1 MKSSLDHLPE
11 RKQRELGRDV
21 ELIHEEIADALSG
34 GTADFKKKGRI
45 LKIILFGSYARG
57 TWVDEPHTMKG
68 YRSDY
73 DILVIVNTRKLASAE
88 YWHTATDRLMH
99 DKAVETP
106 VGLIAHS
113 LREMNRFLQ
122 DGHYF
127 FSDIRRDGIVLY
139 ELDDAVLAEPKTLNA
154 ADAFRVAKEHF
165 EARFLVAKRSLETAK
180 FQQAKAEQ
188 DAGWL
193 KDAAFTTHQA
203 IEHGYSALLL
213 TATSYSPPSHNIK
226 FLRSLAEGCDQRLV
240 EAWPRDATRAVAWF
254 NILNE
259 AYVKARYSRHY
270 EISEEALHWLI
281 ERTTVLLELVEAGCI
296 ERLGT
301 LADQVADALASQDAA
316 Q

>member
-1 MKSSLDHLPE
+1 
-11 RKQRELGRDV
+11 
-21 ELIHEEIADALSG
+21 
-34 GTADFKKKGRI
+34 
-45 LKIILFGSYARG
+45 
-57 TWVDEPHTMKG
+57 MKG

-139 ELDDAVLAEPKTLNA
+139 ELDDAALAEPKTLNA
-154 ADAFRVAKEHF
+154 ADAFRLAKEHF
-165 EARFLVAKRSLETAK
+165 ESRFSAASGFLDTASYSISRDRRSEAAFLLHQSLE
-180 FQQAKAEQ
+180 QAYA
-188 DAGWL
+188 
-193 KDAAFTTHQA
+193 T
-203 IEHGYSALLL
+203 ILLVL
-213 TATSYSPPSHNIK
+213 TNYSPPSHNIK
-226 FLRSLAEGCDQRLV
+226 FLRSLAEGCEQRLV
-240 EAWPRDATRAVAWF
+240 EAWPRDANRAVAWF

-270 EISEEALHWLI
+270 EISEEALHWLV
-281 ERTTVLLELVEAGCI
+281 ERTTILLELEQAACI
-296 ERLGT
+296 ERLGA
-301 LADQVADALASQDAA
+301 LADQVADTIASQDAA

>member
-11 RKQRELGRDV
+11 PKQRELTRIVD
-21 ELIHEEIADALSG
+21 LIHEEFADALSG

-73 DILVIVNTRKLASAE
+73 DILVIVNTRKLASPE
-88 YWHTATDRLMH
+88 YWHKTTDRLMH

-139 ELDDAVLAEPKTLNA
+139 ELDDTALAEPKALTA

-165 EARFLVAKRSLETAK
+165 ESRFSTASGFVDTASYSMSRDRRSEAAFLLHQSLE
-180 FQQAKAEQ
+180 QAYA
-188 DAGWL
+188 
-193 KDAAFTTHQA
+193 T
-203 IEHGYSALLL
+203 ILLVL
-213 TATSYSPPSHNIK
+213 TNYSPPSHNIK

-240 EAWPRDATRAVAWF
+240 EAWPRDAIRAVAWF

-270 EISEEALHWLI
+270 EISEDALHWFI
-281 ERTTVLLELVEAGCI
+281 ERTTVLLGLVEAACV

-301 LADQVADALASQDAA
+301 LADRAAETLASQDAA

>member
-11 RKQRELGRDV
+11 RKQRELARIV
-21 ELIHEEIADALSG
+21 ELIHEEFADAVSG

-45 LKIILFGSYARG
+45 IKIILFGSYARG

-73 DILVIVNTRKLASAE
+73 DVLVIVNTRKLASPE
-88 YWHTATDRLMH
+88 YWHKATDRIMH
-99 DKAVETP
+99 DKAVNTP

-127 FSDIRRDGIVLY
+127 FSDIRRDGIALY
-139 ELDDAVLAEPKTLNA
+139 ELDETKLAEPKTLNP
-154 ADAFRVAKEHF
+154 ADAFRVATEHF
-165 EARFLVAKRSLETAK
+165 KSRFRFAKDFAKGSKFYFNEGNLE
-180 FQQAKAEQ
+180 
-188 DAGWL
+188 L
-193 KDAAFTTHQA
+193 AAFELHQS
-203 IEHGYSALLL
+203 IESAYASVLL
-213 TATSYSPPSHNIK
+213 TATNYSPPSHNIK

-240 EAWPRDATRAVAWF
+240 EAWPRDGIRAVAWF

-270 EISEEALHWLI
+270 EISEEALQWLI
-281 ERTTVLLELVEAGCI
+281 ERTTVLLGLVESACVQ
-296 ERLGT
+296 RLGI
-301 LADQVADALASQDAA
+301 LADEVVQSLSKPNFA

>member
-11 RKQRELGRDV
+11 RKQRELGRVV
-21 ELIHEEIADALSG
+21 ELIHEEFADALSG

-139 ELDDAVLAEPKTLNA
+139 ELDDVALAEPKTLNA
-154 ADAFRVAKEHF
+154 AETFRVAKEHF
-165 EARFLVAKRSLETAK
+165 ERSLP
-180 FQQAKAEQ
+180 
-188 DAGWL
+188 
-193 KDAAFTTHQA
+193 DAAYCLKLANYSLSDGKFNHAAFNLHQA
-203 IEHGYSALLL
+203 AERLYGGTLLIY
-213 TATSYSPPSHNIK
+213 TNYSPPSHNIK

-281 ERTTVLLELVEAGCI
+281 ERTTILLELVQAACI